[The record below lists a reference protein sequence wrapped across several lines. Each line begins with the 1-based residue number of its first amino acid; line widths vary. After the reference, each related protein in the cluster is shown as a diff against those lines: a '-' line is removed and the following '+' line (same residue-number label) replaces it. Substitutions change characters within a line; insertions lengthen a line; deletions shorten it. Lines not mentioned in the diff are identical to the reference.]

1 MSLCL
6 SRTTSLWQ
14 ADRGKAARGFEKV
27 LREEFIAY
35 VICGLQEE
43 LRHRNDSFES
53 GLKALREEKHRIE
66 SELKR
71 LVETIAAG
79 SGWSTLMAAFAEREA
94 RIREITNQVIEPGP
108 GSPEEKLG
116 ELRTFAVAR
125 LTSLR
130 D

>member
-1 MSLCL
+1 MLKIPTGS
-6 SRTTSLWQ
+6 
-14 ADRGKAARGFEKV
+14 
-27 LREEFIAY
+27 
-35 VICGLQEE
+35 
-43 LRHRNDSFES
+43 ES

-79 SGWSTLMAAFAEREA
+79 SGWSTVMAAFAEREA